1 MKKVVSLALCLVAS
15 SFVLAGCSSSNDSFT
30 QKEYTANVSQIREIN
45 IDVRDKQ
52 IEVSIS
58 EDNQIHIVYFENNK
72 ESYDIAV
79 SDKNILTM
87 TSTDNK
93 KWTDYIGIKSSDKN
107 RKISLKIPDALL
119 DTLTLSTTNED
130 ISLPALSVTGN
141 INISSNGGSI
151 AFVNLNVGNSL
162 ILSVK
167 NGNISGAVAGSYDDF
182 SIHTEIKKG
191 KSNLPNSKNSG
202 EKMLTVSSNNG
213 DVNIEFIN
221 K

>member
-1 MKKVVSLALCLVAS
+1 MKKVVSLALCLVVS

-167 NGNISGAVAGSYDDF
+167 NGDIFGAVAGSYDDF
-182 SIHTEIKKG
+182 SIYTEIKKG